1 MAAITEVLG
10 AVQTGLEAAG
20 LQVEVDREEDDRI
33 SESEG
38 ELVALAWQGA
48 EATTPTSCASYF
60 WNAQV
65 AIGVWASVTASESV
79 QERVNAVLGAI
90 SGVLDADRTFGGK
103 FHDSFITAVSG
114 LEDLA
119 PDRGAVTVS
128 VTVQY
133 WTTRADITS
142 IATD

>member
-10 AVQTGLEAAG
+10 AVQTALEAAG

-33 SESEG
+33 SESKG

-79 QERVNAVLGAI
+79 QERANAVLGAI
-90 SGVLDADRTFGGK
+90 SGGPAGARSWGGRCWAAL
-103 FHDSFITAVSG
+103 FPAVSG